1 MRRMFWFSVGVAA
14 GYYAARKGS
23 VLVEEARE
31 RGVVGNVTLAAAT
44 AGRAAA
50 AASRATL
57 AVGEAV
63 GSRTRSLTE
72 DRAPATDPAHG
83 AAPTSTTPTSTSS
96 REVRP

>member
-1 MRRMFWFSVGVAA
+1 VFWLTVGAAA

-44 AGRAAA
+44 AGKAAS

-57 AVGEAV
+57 AVGEAL
-63 GSRTRSLTE
+63 GSRARSHHVDL
-72 DRAPATDPAHG
+72 G
-83 AAPTSTTPTSTSS
+83 AAPAPVPAPSGTTPTSTST

>member
-1 MRRMFWFSVGVAA
+1 VFWLTVGAAA

-44 AGRAAA
+44 AGKAAA
-50 AASRATL
+50 AASRATV

-63 GSRTRSLTE
+63 GSRARSHDGDLG
-72 DRAPATDPAHG
+72 G
-83 AAPTSTTPTSTSS
+83 AAAHAPTQPGTTPTSTRT

>member
-1 MRRMFWFSVGVAA
+1 VRRVFWLSVGAAA

-44 AGRAAA
+44 AGKAAS
-50 AASRATL
+50 AASRATV
-57 AVGEAV
+57 AVGEVV
-63 GSRTRSLTE
+63 GSKARSHVE
-72 DRAPATDPAHG
+72 EPSAPHARAT
-83 AAPTSTTPTSTSS
+83 TSGTTPTSTST

>member
-1 MRRMFWFSVGVAA
+1 MRRVFWLSVGAAA

-23 VLVEEARE
+23 VLVEEARG

-44 AGRAAA
+44 AGKAAS

-63 GSRTRSLTE
+63 GSKSRSHAEVSSDPHTRTLTS
-72 DRAPATDPAHG
+72 R
-83 AAPTSTTPTSTSS
+83 TTPTSTST

>member
-1 MRRMFWFSVGVAA
+1 VRRVFWLSVGAAA

-44 AGRAAA
+44 AGKAAS
-50 AASRATL
+50 AASRATA

-63 GSRTRSLTE
+63 GSKARSHAEEPSAPHARTT
-72 DRAPATDPAHG
+72 
-83 AAPTSTTPTSTSS
+83 TSGTTPTSTST

>member
-1 MRRMFWFSVGVAA
+1 MRRVFWLSLGAAA
-14 GYYAARKGS
+14 GYYAARKGT

-44 AGRAAA
+44 AGKAAA

-63 GSRTRSLTE
+63 GSRARSHDDL
-72 DRAPATDPAHG
+72 G
-83 AAPTSTTPTSTSS
+83 GVAAPVRTPSGTTPTSTST